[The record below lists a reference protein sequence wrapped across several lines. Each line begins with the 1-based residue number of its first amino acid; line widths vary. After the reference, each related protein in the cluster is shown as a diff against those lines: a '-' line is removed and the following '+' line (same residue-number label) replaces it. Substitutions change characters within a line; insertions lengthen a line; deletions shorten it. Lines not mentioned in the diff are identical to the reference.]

1 MKIIKRLLLFVLI
14 LIILISVVGLLAI
27 NRIKYEV
34 TASDLP
40 QDVYESEGNFSAL
53 MTAKAGELILA
64 EEADSYTLI
73 EDFINLLILDI
84 ITNDINPE
92 YDPLNGETEE
102 SLFIINHAQ
111 FQLDYIYAHLNE
123 ENQLIITVSLK
134 RDSFPSAM
142 TAFHFVFDID
152 YSKTTFSLTLTLNQV
167 FLHDMEVKRNI
178 YDYFVSMADKSE
190 IESYVDKGTLNLDD
204 YTYTIDFYELFL

>member
-1 MKIIKRLLLFVLI
+1 MKIIKRLLLFLFI
-14 LIILISVVGLLAI
+14 LIVLISVLGLLAI

-34 TASDLP
+34 TSSDLP
-40 QDVYESEGNFSAL
+40 QDVYESEGNFSTL
-53 MTAKAGELILA
+53 MTEKVGEMLLA
-64 EEADSYTLI
+64 EEEDSYTLI

-84 ITNDINPE
+84 IKNDINPE
-92 YDPLNGETEE
+92 YDPLNGESEE
-102 SLFIINHAQ
+102 SLFIINHDQ

-123 ENQLIITVSLK
+123 ENQLIITVSIK

-152 YSKTTFSLTLTLNQV
+152 YSKTTFSLTLSLNQV
-167 FLHDMEVKRNI
+167 FLHDIEVKRNI
-178 YDYFVSMADKSE
+178 YDYFVSMADKDE

>member
-1 MKIIKRLLLFVLI
+1 MKIIKRLLLFILI
-14 LIILISVVGLLAI
+14 LIVLISVLGLFAI

-64 EEADSYTLI
+64 EEEDSYTLI

-84 ITNDINPE
+84 IKNDINSE

-102 SLFIINHAQ
+102 SLFIINHPQ

-123 ENQLIITVSLK
+123 DDQLIITVSLK

-167 FLHDMEVKRNI
+167 FLHDIEVKQNI
-178 YDYFVSMADKSE
+178 YDYFVSMADKDE
-190 IESYVDKGTLNLDD
+190 IESYVDKGTLDLDD
-204 YTYTIDFYELFL
+204 YTYTIVFYELFL